1 MASRRRLSKDPQDY
15 NLRKAGCTK
24 GRSLILA
31 DFWRKNARQFK
42 SWHPLRED
50 TILREGIAL
59 IRMATSQTT
68 EMQVEGEINVD
79 EAVKEIL
86 AEVEA
91 EEQDPIEGMGN
102 AQIAEI
108 YHRMKP
114 EDQRL
119 FRQFKRFHK
128 QYYET
133 HGHDAPS
140 HQLTRGIIQQMF
152 PGLPSADADTIAKAR
167 AELLA
172 TERLKELCKQLGLA
186 VPTQPQMYPS
196 PPEAPEYPPPPQPPG
211 FLSRQDKERMA
222 AQQQPLAEAEEIEAK
237 PDVKPRRLATSYL
250 GPPGLLRMIGSG
262 DEDHIIT
269 RVVPGTDPMQD
280 FEDDDPTQTIII
292 DHDTDASSDV
302 DDFSEVSM
310 ASAGGIRKQEFQGL
324 LSDIAAQH
332 QRMAASLDALASR
345 VEDMSVEQVEEV
357 AVRVASETGH
367 VRGMEEITGVFDKG
381 EVVLILAC
389 GVRKYQ
395 EYQALKGK
403 QEDKDII
410 SYRQLQKK
418 FGTNK
423 RTLMEVI
430 QGYKYRYPGGVSTKV
445 PFVPTKPE
453 EGEEAPTTSETA
465 PTSDPTTT

>member
-1 MASRRRLSKDPQDY
+1 
-15 NLRKAGCTK
+15 
-24 GRSLILA
+24 
-31 DFWRKNARQFK
+31 
-42 SWHPLRED
+42 
-50 TILREGIAL
+50 
-59 IRMATSQTT
+59 
-68 EMQVEGEINVD
+68 MQVDVE
-79 EAVKEIL
+79 EAVKEML
-86 AEVEA
+86 AVEVEA
-91 EEQDPIEGMGN
+91 EERDPIEGMGN
-102 AQIAEI
+102 AQIAEV

-128 QYYET
+128 LYYET

-140 HQLTRGIIQQMF
+140 YQLTCGIVQQMF
-152 PGLPSADADTIAKAR
+152 PGLPSADADTIADAR
-167 AELLA
+167 KEILA
-172 TERLKELCKQLGLA
+172 AERLRELCKQLGLA
-186 VPTQPQMYPS
+186 VLTQLQAYPS
-196 PPEAPEYPPPPQPPG
+196 PPEAPEYPPPPQPPR
-211 FLSRQDKERMA
+211 FLSRQDKEKRA
-222 AQQQPLAEAEEIEAK
+222 AQQQPLAEAEEAEVK
-237 PDVKPRRLATSYL
+237 PDIKPRRLATSYL

-292 DHDTDASSDV
+292 DHDTNASSDV
-302 DDFSEVSM
+302 DNLSEVSM
-310 ASAGGIRKQEFQGL
+310 VSAGGIRKQEFQGL

-367 VRGMEEITGVFDKG
+367 VRGLEEVTGVFDKG
-381 EVVLILAC
+381 EVALILAC

-395 EYQALKGK
+395 EYQVLKGK
-403 QEDKDII
+403 REDKDII

-445 PFVPTKPE
+445 PFMMTKPE
-453 EGEEAPTTSETA
+453 EEEEAPTTSEAAT
-465 PTSDPTTT
+465 TSDPTTT

>member
-1 MASRRRLSKDPQDY
+1 
-15 NLRKAGCTK
+15 
-24 GRSLILA
+24 
-31 DFWRKNARQFK
+31 
-42 SWHPLRED
+42 
-50 TILREGIAL
+50 
-59 IRMATSQTT
+59 
-68 EMQVEGEINVD
+68 MQVDIE
-79 EAVKEIL
+79 EAVREML
-86 AEVEA
+86 AVEVEA
-91 EEQDPIEGMGN
+91 KEQDPFEGMGN

-108 YHRMKP
+108 YHRMTP

-172 TERLKELCKQLGLA
+172 AERLKGLCKQLGLA
-186 VPTQPQMYPS
+186 VPTQLQEYS
-196 PPEAPEYPPPPQPPG
+196 PPPEVPEYPPPPQPPR

-222 AQQQPLAEAEEIEAK
+222 AQQQPLEEAEEVKAK

-250 GPPGLLRMIGSG
+250 GPSGLLRMLGSG

-269 RVVPGTDPMQD
+269 RVVPGTDPMQGFD
-280 FEDDDPTQTIII
+280 NNDPTQTIII
-292 DHDTDASSDV
+292 DHDTDTLSDV
-302 DDFSEVSM
+302 DDLSEVSM

-345 VEDMSVEQVEEV
+345 VEDMSVEQVEEA

-367 VRGMEEITGVFDKG
+367 V
-381 EVVLILAC
+381 
-389 GVRKYQ
+389 
-395 EYQALKGK
+395 
-403 QEDKDII
+403 
-410 SYRQLQKK
+410 
-418 FGTNK
+418 
-423 RTLMEVI
+423 
-430 QGYKYRYPGGVSTKV
+430 
-445 PFVPTKPE
+445 
-453 EGEEAPTTSETA
+453 
-465 PTSDPTTT
+465 

>member
-1 MASRRRLSKDPQDY
+1 
-15 NLRKAGCTK
+15 
-24 GRSLILA
+24 
-31 DFWRKNARQFK
+31 
-42 SWHPLRED
+42 
-50 TILREGIAL
+50 
-59 IRMATSQTT
+59 MATSQ
-68 EMQVEGEINVD
+68 MLVEGEVSVD

-86 AEVEA
+86 AEMEA

-119 FRQFKRFHK
+119 FRQFKKFHK

-133 HGHDAPS
+133 HGHDASS
-140 HQLTRGIIQQMF
+140 HQLTRGIVQQMF
-152 PGLPSADADTIAKAR
+152 PGLLSVNADTIAKAR

-172 TERLKELCKQLGLA
+172 AERLKELCKQLGLA
-186 VPTQPQMYPS
+186 VPTQLQTYPP
-196 PPEAPEYPPPPQPPG
+196 PPEAPEYPPPPQPPR
-211 FLSRQDKERMA
+211 FSSRQDKERMA
-222 AQQQPLAEAEEIEAK
+222 AQQQLSVEAEEVEAK

-250 GPPGLLRMIGSG
+250 GPPGLLWMIGSG

-280 FEDDDPTQTIII
+280 FEDDDPSQIIVI

-302 DDFSEVSM
+302 DDLSEVSM
-310 ASAGGIRKQEFQGL
+310 ASTGGIGKQEFQGL

-345 VEDMSVEQVEEV
+345 VEDMSVEQVEEA
-357 AVRVASETGH
+357 AVRVVLESGH
-367 VRGMEEITGVFDKG
+367 VRGFEEITGVFDKG
-381 EVVLILAC
+381 EVALILAC

-395 EYQALKGK
+395 EYQVLKGK
-403 QEDKDII
+403 WEDKDII

-445 PFVPTKPE
+445 PFMPTKPE
-453 EGEEAPTTSETA
+453 EGKEAPTTSEAATA
-465 PTSDPTTT
+465 SDPTTT

>member
-1 MASRRRLSKDPQDY
+1 
-15 NLRKAGCTK
+15 
-24 GRSLILA
+24 
-31 DFWRKNARQFK
+31 
-42 SWHPLRED
+42 
-50 TILREGIAL
+50 
-59 IRMATSQTT
+59 MATSQPT
-68 EMQVEGEINVD
+68 EIQAEGEVD
-79 EAVKEIL
+79 VNEAVKEIL
-86 AEVEA
+86 AEMEA
-91 EEQDPIEGMGN
+91 EEQDPLEGMGN

-108 YHRMKP
+108 YRQMKP

-128 QYYET
+128 RYYET

-140 HQLTRGIIQQMF
+140 HQLTHGIVQQMF
-152 PGLPSADADTIAKAR
+152 PGLPSADAETIAKAR

-172 TERLKELCKQLGLA
+172 AERLKELCKQLGLA
-186 VPTQPQMYPS
+186 VPTQLQQYPPPQ
-196 PPEAPEYPPPPQPPG
+196 EAPEYPPPPQPPR
-211 FLSRQDKERMA
+211 FLSRQDKERA
-222 AQQQPLAEAEEIEAK
+222 AQQQSVEEAEVK

-280 FEDDDPTQTIII
+280 FEDDDPSQFIVI
-292 DHDTDASSDV
+292 DDDTDASSDV
-302 DDFSEVSM
+302 DDLSEVSM
-310 ASAGGIRKQEFQGL
+310 ASAGGIGKQEFQGL

-345 VEDMSVEQVEEV
+345 VEDMSVEQVEEA
-357 AVRVASETGH
+357 AVRVVSESGH
-367 VRGMEEITGVFDKG
+367 VRGLEEITGVFDKG
-381 EVVLILAC
+381 EVALILAC
-389 GVRKYQ
+389 GVRRYQ

-403 QEDKDII
+403 REDKDII

-423 RTLMEVI
+423 RTLMEVV

-465 PTSDPTTT
+465 PASDPTTT

>member
-1 MASRRRLSKDPQDY
+1 
-15 NLRKAGCTK
+15 
-24 GRSLILA
+24 
-31 DFWRKNARQFK
+31 
-42 SWHPLRED
+42 
-50 TILREGIAL
+50 
-59 IRMATSQTT
+59 MATSQPT
-68 EMQVEGEINVD
+68 EIQAEGEVD
-79 EAVKEIL
+79 VNKAVKEIL
-86 AEVEA
+86 AEMEA
-91 EEQDPIEGMGN
+91 EEQDPLEGMGN

-108 YHRMKP
+108 YHRMTP

-172 TERLKELCKQLGLA
+172 AERLKELCKQLGLA
-186 VPTQPQMYPS
+186 VPTQLQACPPL
-196 PPEAPEYPPPPQPPG
+196 PEAPECPPPPQPPR
-211 FLSRQDKERMA
+211 FLSRRDRERA
-222 AQQQPLAEAEEIEAK
+222 AQQQSLEGAEVK

-280 FEDDDPTQTIII
+280 FEDDDPSQFIVI
-292 DHDTDASSDV
+292 DDDTDASSDV
-302 DDFSEVSM
+302 DDLSEVSM

-345 VEDMSVEQVEEV
+345 VEDMSVEQVEEA
-357 AVRVASETGH
+357 AVRVVSESGH
-367 VRGMEEITGVFDKG
+367 VRGLEEITGVFDKG
-381 EVVLILAC
+381 EVALILAC
-389 GVRKYQ
+389 GVCRYQ

-403 QEDKDII
+403 REDKDII

-423 RTLMEVI
+423 RTLMEVV
-430 QGYKYRYPGGVSTKV
+430 QGYKYRYPGGLSTKV

-453 EGEEAPTTSETA
+453 EGEEAPATSETA
-465 PTSDPTTT
+465 TTSDPTTT

>member
-1 MASRRRLSKDPQDY
+1 
-15 NLRKAGCTK
+15 
-24 GRSLILA
+24 
-31 DFWRKNARQFK
+31 
-42 SWHPLRED
+42 
-50 TILREGIAL
+50 
-59 IRMATSQTT
+59 MATSQPT
-68 EMQVEGEINVD
+68 ETQVEGEIDVD

-86 AEVEA
+86 AEMEA

-108 YHRMKP
+108 YHRMKL

-128 QYYET
+128 RYYET

-140 HQLTRGIIQQMF
+140 HQLTRGIVQQMF
-152 PGLPSADADTIAKAR
+152 PRLPSADAETIAKAR

-172 TERLKELCKQLGLA
+172 AERLKELCKQLGLA
-186 VPTQPQMYPS
+186 VPTQLQAYPP
-196 PPEAPEYPPPPQPPG
+196 PPEAPEYPPPPQPPR
-211 FLSRQDKERMA
+211 FLSRQDKERA
-222 AQQQPLAEAEEIEAK
+222 AQQQSSAETEEAETK

-250 GPPGLLRMIGSG
+250 GPPGLLRMIGFG

-280 FEDDDPTQTIII
+280 FEEDDPSQFIVI

-302 DDFSEVSM
+302 DDLSEVSM
-310 ASAGGIRKQEFQGL
+310 ASAGGIGKQEFQGL
-324 LSDIAAQH
+324 LSDIVAQH

-345 VEDMSVEQVEEV
+345 VEDMSVEQVEEA
-357 AVRVASETGH
+357 AVRVVSESGH
-367 VRGMEEITGVFDKG
+367 VRGLEEITGVFDKG
-381 EVVLILAC
+381 EVALILAC
-389 GVRKYQ
+389 GVHKYQ
-395 EYQALKGK
+395 EYQVLKGK
-403 QEDKDII
+403 REDKDII

-423 RTLMEVI
+423 RMLMEVI

-445 PFVPTKPE
+445 LFVPTKPE

-465 PTSDPTTT
+465 PASDLTTT